1 MEITITNGTGQ
12 FTLDKTL
19 LSEIVSQSMRY
30 FSLSERQATAFV
42 TSIIDAQLTYS
53 DDFVNLEDVLCGTL
67 DFFEIYESNLQEVS
81 RAEQS
86 ETTPF

>member
-12 FTLDKTL
+12 FTLDKAL
-19 LSEIVSQSMRY
+19 LSEIVSQSMNC
-30 FSLSERQATAFV
+30 FSLSAQQATALV

-53 DDFVNLEDVLCGTL
+53 DDPIDLEDVLRGTL
-67 DFFEIYESNLQEVS
+67 DFFEIYEGNLQEAS

-86 ETTPF
+86 ETVPF